1 MLKFNRSSESGD
13 TIVEV
18 LLAMSILT
26 LILFTSWGLVNRSTQ
41 LSLAARQRIDMVNQ
55 MKEQAEI
62 LKSKFA
68 ETGSS
73 KDITDYLSG
82 TQPGQSAV
90 NNAGSDYADTGF
102 CIDDVAGLGNG
113 NRFYFNETAQYVKP
127 GIKDVNG
134 DPTAKIW
141 IEYSNTD
148 DTQTTGP
155 FVDFYVRGCWL
166 TNGGRQKTDNA
177 QFIVRLNE

>member
-1 MLKFNRSSESGD
+1 MLKLKRLSESGD

-41 LSLAARQRIDMVNQ
+41 LSLAARQRVDMVNQ
-55 MKEQAEI
+55 LKEQAEI

-73 KDITDYLSG
+73 KDVTDYLSG

-90 NNAGSDYADTGF
+90 SSAGSSYSDNF
-102 CIDDVAGLGNG
+102 CQDDVEVLGNG
-113 NRFYFNETAQYVKP
+113 NRFYFNENAQYVKP
-127 GIKDVNG
+127 GVKDVNG
-134 DPTAKIW
+134 DPTAKVW
-141 IEYSNTD
+141 VEYNNT
-148 DTQTTGP
+148 GVAGNY
-155 FVDFYVRGCWL
+155 VDFYVRGCWL

-177 QFIVRLNE
+177 QFVVRLNE

>member
-1 MLKFNRSSESGD
+1 MLKLKRLSESGD

-41 LSLAARQRIDMVNQ
+41 LSLAARQRVDMVNQ
-55 MKEQAEI
+55 LKEQAEI

-73 KDITDYLSG
+73 KDVTDYLAKPEGGS
-82 TQPGQSAV
+82 V
-90 NNAGSDYADTGF
+90 NNSGAQYNDTSF
-102 CIDDVAGLGNG
+102 CIDDVSVIGSGDM
-113 NRFYFNETAQYVKP
+113 FHFDDSAQYQK
-127 GIKDVNG
+127 GAAKDVNG
-134 DPTAKIW
+134 DPTAKVW
-141 IEYSNTD
+141 VEYNNT
-148 DTQTTGP
+148 GVAGKY
-155 FVDFYVRGCWL
+155 VDFYVRGCWL

-177 QFIVRLNE
+177 QFVVRLNE